1 MIKTAVFSGSFN
13 PIHIGHLVLA
23 NYLCEF
29 TDVEEVWLMVSPLNP
44 LKEPDVVLDS
54 RTRYEM
60 TCLAVN
66 GDSRLFASDFELNM
80 PLPTYSIRTLAALRE
95 SYPDRDFSLL
105 IGADNWLVFDKWKEH
120 RQIIDEFPIWIYP
133 RLGFDVEIP
142 AALSTVK
149 LLSAPL
155 VEISSTFIRD
165 SVAAG
170 HDMRRFVPDIVWKY
184 IENNRLYFHN
194 DRSQSG
200 KTV

>member
-44 LKEPDVVLDS
+44 LKEPDVVVD
-54 RTRYEM
+54 RHARYEM

-66 GDSRLFASDFELNM
+66 GDKRLFASDFELNM
-80 PLPTYSIRTLAALRE
+80 PLPTYSIRTLTALRE

-105 IGADNWLVFDKWKEH
+105 IGADNWQVFHKWKEY

-133 RLGFDVEIP
+133 RLGFDVSIP
-142 AALSTVK
+142 SGLTSVK
-149 LLSAPL
+149 LLQAPL
-155 VEISSTFIRD
+155 VEISSTFIRNA
-165 SVAAG
+165 VREG
-170 HDMRRFVPDIVWKY
+170 HDMRRFVPGVVWQY
-184 IENNRLYFHN
+184 IDSHRLYSAA
-194 DRSQSG
+194 DCR
-200 KTV
+200 